1 VFPINLRDLDGG
13 ILADLRRPQGYLTLL
28 LLLVATQLPVILSPE
43 YVHMLVLTFVIGTA
57 AIAWNIIGGYGG
69 QFSLGNAMFFGIGA
83 YTLGILLVR
92 YETSYLLAVIAAIGL
107 ALVAA
112 VIVGYPSFQLTGHY
126 FALATITI
134 VEGLRFLARYL
145 QDLTGG
151 AQGMSLVPAM
161 LRGVGPLGYTRGE
174 YYLPALGLFTFTFL
188 VSVWVRRTKIG
199 YYLMALREDQLAA
212 ASLGINVAR
221 YKMYGW
227 LVSAALT
234 AMAGVLYATY
244 NQFLDPDFS
253 FSITQSVLYAVIPI
267 IGGIGTIAGPVVG
280 AVLMVPL
287 EHFVVTEF
295 GGEYGAI
302 TYMVY
307 GISLVLLIILAPEGL
322 VPKFRFVGERIVD
335 RLPTFESGREAT
347 EVDESERTS

>member
-1 VFPINLRDLDGG
+1 MFPINLRSFGGSLLSDLG
-13 ILADLRRPQGYLTLL
+13 RPRGYLTLL
-28 LLLVATQLPVILSPE
+28 ALLVATQLPAILPLE

-92 YETSYLLAVIAAIGL
+92 YETGYFTAVLAAI
-107 ALVAA
+107 ALSLVVAI
-112 VIVGYPSFQLTGHY
+112 IVGYPSFQLTGHY

-151 AQGMSLVPAM
+151 AQGFSLVPAM
-161 LRGVGPLGYTRGE
+161 LRGVEPLGYTRTE
-174 YYLPALGLFTFTFL
+174 YYLPALALFTFTFL
-188 VSVWVRRTKIG
+188 VSVWVRRSKLG

-212 ASLGINVAR
+212 QSLGINVAR

-234 AMAGVLYATY
+234 AMAGILYATY

-267 IGGIGTIAGPVVG
+267 IGGIGTVAGPVVG
-280 AVLMVPL
+280 TLLMVPF

-295 GGEYGAI
+295 GGEYGAV
-302 TYMVY
+302 TYMLY
-307 GISLVLLIILAPEGL
+307 GISLILLIIFAPEGL
-322 VPKFRFVGERIVD
+322 VPKFRFVGERLVE
-335 RLPTFESGREAT
+335 RLPTFGSDRETT
-347 EVDESERTS
+347 EVDESEQTS